1 MKIAEKIKNKF
12 ALGMLCGVL
21 VGCVGTSGIFMYMNK
36 NRKMPDNFPTM
47 NGERPEFPM
56 GENGEMPE
64 PPNGMD
70 GKFQGNPKNNNAASP
85 STNNDVETQTQ

>member
-12 ALGMLCGVL
+12 ILGMLCGVL
-21 VGCVGTSGIFMYMNK
+21 AGCVGTSGVFMYMNK

-64 PPNGMD
+64 PPSGMN
-70 GKFQGNPKNNNAASP
+70 GKFPGNQKNNNSG
-85 STNNDVETQTQ
+85 SSNTNNDVETQTQ

>member
-12 ALGMLCGVL
+12 LLGMLCGVL
-21 VGCVGTSGIFMYMNK
+21 VGCVGTSGVFMYTNK

-56 GENGEMPE
+56 G
-64 PPNGMD
+64 
-70 GKFQGNPKNNNAASP
+70 
-85 STNNDVETQTQ
+85 

>member
-36 NRKMPDNFPTM
+36 NRKMPDNFPAM

-56 GENGEMPE
+56 GENGERPE

-70 GKFQGNPKNNNAASP
+70 GKFPGNPKNNKSGSS

>member
-12 ALGMLCGVL
+12 ILGMLCGVL
-21 VGCVGTSGIFMYMNK
+21 AGCVGMSGVFMYMNK

-47 NGERPEFPM
+47 NGERPGFPM

-64 PPNGMD
+64 PPSGMD
-70 GKFQGNPKNNNAASP
+70 GKFRGNKKNNNSV
-85 STNNDVETQTQ
+85 SSTTNNDVETQTQ